1 MYTAAGTVDVE
12 QRIKDYAPLVRR
24 MAHHLAAKLPSSVQ
38 IDDIIQAGCG
48 LVGVTSGNDGQPD
61 YMPTLIADKTYV
73 DLVMEVSERLGE
85 WIVQAQQDGA
95 LTSRLP
101 PEVILYT
108 LFARACDPVL
118 GFLKAGGQH
127 SDEKIVEW
135 VLSTCL
141 DGLAAR
147 P

>member
-1 MYTAAGTVDVE
+1 MTA
-12 QRIKDYAPLVRR
+12 K
-24 MAHHLAAKLPSSVQ
+24 
-38 IDDIIQAGCG
+38 
-48 LVGVTSGNDGQPD
+48 
-61 YMPTLIADKTYV
+61 
-73 DLVMEVSERLGE
+73 
-85 WIVQAQQDGA
+85 
-95 LTSRLP
+95 LP

-127 SDEKIVEW
+127 SDEQIVDL